1 MTKTEEYLRILAEG
15 GDAPTDCCMSCCMTN
30 TQKLIAQA
38 IERINNLGDGGTVVL
53 FNDYINGQTM
63 TITDLDGVRQAIEDG
78 KALYWNDPAGNG
90 TIPDMFFDATIDQN
104 TITITSAPQFMDFGG
119 GTTLLASMVF
129 TFDVQTGAPTS
140 SVIKGMPITLM
151 GQEGNLIGYLPRLA
165 KLQINIGSDTYEY
178 DGTQAVNITILDGES
193 MGF

>member
-15 GDAPTDCCMSCCMTN
+15 GDAPTDCCMTV
-30 TQKLIAQA
+30 TQSLIAQA

-63 TITDLDGVRQAIEDG
+63 TITDLDGIRQAIEDG
-78 KALYWNDPAGNG
+78 KALYWNNPAGDG
-90 TIPDMFFDATIDQN
+90 TLPDMFFDAAIDQN
-104 TITITSAPQFMDFGG
+104 TITLTSTPQFMDSGG
-119 GTTLLASMVF
+119 VMLLASTVL
-129 TFDVQTGAPTS
+129 TFDAQTGAPTS
-140 SVIKGMPITLM
+140 NTVLKGMPLTLM
-151 GQEGNLIGYLPRLA
+151 GQAGGQIGYLPKLE

-178 DGTQAVNITILDGES
+178 DGTQAVNITIADGEN